1 MPESTNSHNIAET
14 KRPEKSDLKLL
25 KALIYGTVSIFI
37 AGVVIIFIWDYSST
51 VNEKN
56 FEGTVIKPSSE
67 TLSELRTRE
76 TGELTTYKL
85 MVEAP
90 AVYRL
95 PIERAMELLVEEAH
109 REQLKNNR

>member
-1 MPESTNSHNIAET
+1 MPESTNSHTIAKA
-14 KRPEKSDLKLL
+14 KRPEESDLKLL

-37 AGVVIIFIWDYSST
+37 LGVVIIFTWDYSSA
-51 VNEKN
+51 VKEKN